1 MKHCQQCNLSFP
13 DYYRFCGSCGAGL
26 SDSTTCRTCG
36 EMVESKWKFCTGCG
50 SAIVSPEPVQP
61 ATTAVMAARE
71 SVGAAASKSGPAT
84 GIPFQRESK
93 ISSTREWYA
102 APELLEETDE
112 TTASSIRAPE
122 VVITPQPLPARVMS
136 LPRDDHSHSS
146 RNGREIPTLTMLS
159 AYGDSSDPVTRSET
173 PSRYPVLLGLVMV
186 LFFAMLGFGGW
197 YFWTHRAAASPTNT
211 DSSSA
216 PNQSAMSN
224 GFSAASAG
232 ETPAERAIT
241 ADSVDNE
248 WKRLREQ
255 RINAQPAE
263 RATIIAA
270 LEQAEKKYAN
280 DYRFPYERAK
290 LSIKGITSHDEAFS
304 ALSAAGEKAI
314 DNGKAQEML
323 DDLNADKDGD
333 FYKLAR
339 GHHEWH
345 ALLDAL
351 ESKDKSELAH
361 LHH

>member
-1 MKHCQQCNLSFP
+1 
-13 DYYRFCGSCGAGL
+13 
-26 SDSTTCRTCG
+26 
-36 EMVESKWKFCTGCG
+36 
-50 SAIVSPEPVQP
+50 
-61 ATTAVMAARE
+61 MAARE
-71 SVGAAASKSGPAT
+71 SVGATASKSEPAT
-84 GIPFQRESK
+84 AIPLQRESK

-122 VVITPQPLPARVMS
+122 VVINPLPQPARVMS
-136 LPRDDHSHSS
+136 LPRNDNSHSS
-146 RNGREIPTLTMLS
+146 RNGREVPTLTMLS
-159 AYGDSSDPVTRSET
+159 AYGHSSDAVTRSET

-186 LFFAMLGFGGW
+186 LFFAMLGFSGW
-197 YFWTHRAAASPTNT
+197 YFWTHRAAAAASPTNP

-248 WKRLREQ
+248 WTRLREE

-270 LEQAEKKYAN
+270 LEQAEKKYPA

-290 LSIKGITSHDEAFS
+290 LSIKGITSHDEAFG
-304 ALSAAGEKAI
+304 ALSSAAEKAI
-314 DNGKAQEML
+314 DNGKAQVML
-323 DDLNADKDGD
+323 DNLMADKDGD

-345 ALLDAL
+345 ALLEAL
-351 ESKDKSELAH
+351 EKKDKSELAH
-361 LHH
+361 LQH

>member
-1 MKHCQQCNLSFP
+1 
-13 DYYRFCGSCGAGL
+13 
-26 SDSTTCRTCG
+26 
-36 EMVESKWKFCTGCG
+36 
-50 SAIVSPEPVQP
+50 
-61 ATTAVMAARE
+61 MAARE
-71 SVGAAASKSGPAT
+71 SVGAAASKSEPAT
-84 GIPFQRESK
+84 AIPFQRESK

-102 APELLEETDE
+102 APELFEEADE

-136 LPRDDHSHSS
+136 SPRNDNSNRSG
-146 RNGREIPTLTMLS
+146 NGREVPTLTMLS
-159 AYGDSSDPVTRSET
+159 AYGHASDSVTRPET
-173 PSRYPVLLGLVMV
+173 QSRYPVLFGLVMV

-197 YFWTHRAAASPTNT
+197 YVWSHRAAAAASPTNT
-211 DSSSA
+211 DSPST

-232 ETPAERAIT
+232 ETPAERAIA

-248 WKRLREQ
+248 WKRLREE

-270 LEQAEKKYAN
+270 LEQAEKKYPT

-290 LSIKGITSHDEAFS
+290 LSIKGITSHDEAFG
-304 ALSAAGEKAI
+304 ALSAAAEKAI
-314 DNGKAQEML
+314 DNSKTQEML
-323 DDLNADKDGD
+323 DNLNSDREGD